1 MEIENPPTNYDA
13 INQALGDAE
22 SSHPVLIQYKNQIA
36 TLQSSLDD
44 MRQRWERAF
53 NAKNTFED
61 KVKNVLL
68 TAHSDDQDKDTI
80 EYIAE
85 QLGISLTIS
94 KKFEVN
100 VTFTIDVELE
110 IGEEIDPDWD
120 FNFDVAH
127 NDIIDYSSEII
138 WSNEVS

>member
-44 MRQRWERAF
+44 MRQRWERTF

-61 KVKNVLL
+61 KVKNVLVE
-68 TAHSDDQDKDTI
+68 AYEDHDHGTI
-80 EYIAE
+80 EAIASN
-85 QLGISLTIS
+85 LGIDLTIS
-94 KKFEVN
+94 KKYEVN
-100 VTFTIDVELE
+100 VTFVIDVELE
-110 IGEEIDPDWD
+110 IGQEIDPEWD
-120 FNFDVAH
+120 FDFSVSHSDLF
-127 NDIIDYSSEII
+127 DYSSDVI